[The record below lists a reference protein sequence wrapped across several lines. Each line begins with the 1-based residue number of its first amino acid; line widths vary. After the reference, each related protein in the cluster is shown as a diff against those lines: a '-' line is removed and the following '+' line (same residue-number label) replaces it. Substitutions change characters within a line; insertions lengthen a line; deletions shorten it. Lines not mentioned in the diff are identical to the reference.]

1 MSGLVRM
8 KEERPCGG
16 AWTADLHSDH
26 RRYHGFAM
34 STLDEEDRR
43 EYYRIEDRIALE
55 ITPLSAADAL
65 GTDLLQDDSPLF
77 NLLSELHLSEFESQ
91 HLLRQLSEKDRTL
104 AAFLKA
110 QNKRIDLLSAVVA
123 QTLIGEIGAPQP
135 VTLSEGGVE
144 FKHTEAFAPG
154 SRVAVK
160 MVLMP
165 RASGLLL
172 RARITHCDTLAD
184 GRYDIGTEF
193 VDISDAQRQLLARYI
208 LQRQQ
213 QQRRQALEQNDPPA
227 S

>member
-1 MSGLVRM
+1 
-8 KEERPCGG
+8 
-16 AWTADLHSDH
+16 
-26 RRYHGFAM
+26 M

-55 ITPLSAADAL
+55 ISPLSAADAL
-65 GTDLLQDDSPLF
+65 GTDLLQDDSHLF

-110 QNKRIDLLSAVVA
+110 QNKRIDLLSAVIA
-123 QTLIGEIGAPQP
+123 QILIGEIGAPQP
-135 VTLSEGGVE
+135 VILSEGGVE
-144 FKHTEAFAPG
+144 FDNPEAYEPG
-154 SRVAVK
+154 ARVAVK

-172 RARITHCDTLAD
+172 RAKVIHCKKKAD
-184 GRYDIGTEF
+184 GQYEIGTEF
-193 VDISDAQRQLLARYI
+193 VDMSDAQRQLLARHI

-213 QQRRQALEQNDPPA
+213 QQRRQALEQTDPPA
-227 S
+227 SQP

>member
-1 MSGLVRM
+1 
-8 KEERPCGG
+8 
-16 AWTADLHSDH
+16 
-26 RRYHGFAM
+26 M

-55 ITPLSAADAL
+55 ISPLSGAEAL

-91 HLLRQLSEKDRTL
+91 HLLRQLSDKDRTL

-123 QTLIGEIGAPQP
+123 QTLLGQLSAPQT
-135 VTLSEGGVE
+135 VVLSEGGIE
-144 FKHTEAFAPG
+144 FSQAEPVAAG
-154 SRVAVK
+154 ARIAVK

-165 RASGLLL
+165 QALGLLL
-172 RARITHCDTLAD
+172 RAKVTHCDRNAD
-184 GRYDIGTEF
+184 GLYEIGTEF
-193 VDISDAQRQLLARYI
+193 VDTTDAQRQLLARYI
-208 LQRQQ
+208 LQRQA
-213 QQRRQALEQNDPPA
+213 QQRRQALEQNEPSA

>member
-1 MSGLVRM
+1 
-8 KEERPCGG
+8 
-16 AWTADLHSDH
+16 
-26 RRYHGFAM
+26 M

-55 ITPLSAADAL
+55 ISPLSAADAL

-110 QNKRIDLLSAVVA
+110 QNKRIDLLSAVIG
-123 QTLIGEIGAPQP
+123 QILIGEIGAPQP

-144 FKHTEAFAPG
+144 FKHPAAFEPG

-172 RARITHCDTLAD
+172 RGKVTHCDSLAD
-184 GRYDIGTEF
+184 GSYDIGTEF

>member
-55 ITPLSAADAL
+55 ISPLSAADAL
-65 GTDLLQDDSPLF
+65 GSDLLQDDSPLF
-77 NLLSELHLSEFESQ
+77 NLLSELHLSEFETQ
-91 HLLRQLSEKDRTL
+91 HLLRQLSDKDRTL

-123 QTLIGEIGAPQP
+123 QTLIGEIGAPRP
-135 VTLSEGGVE
+135 VILSEGGVE
-144 FKHTEAFAPG
+144 FSHPEAIAAG
-154 SRVAVK
+154 SRLALK

-172 RARITHCDTLAD
+172 RAKVVHCQKKPD
-184 GRYDIGTEF
+184 GQYEIGTEF
-193 VDISDAQRQLLARYI
+193 IDISDAQRQLLARYI
-208 LQRQQ
+208 LQRQA
-213 QQRRQALEQNDPPA
+213 QQRRQALEQNGPTA